1 MKTGRP
7 DSIEPHRSAAGY
19 RHPQGREPGCEKHIA
34 VLLIVVGVGA
44 GCFFLDD
51 LQNGL
56 ANVRRALDPADR
68 EVATRGGE
76 ILGRHGGT
84 KPRGRGI
91 ARFL

>member
-7 DSIEPHRSAAGY
+7 DSIEPYRSAAGY

-34 VLLIVVGVGA
+34 VLLIVT
-44 GCFFLDD
+44 FKM
-51 LQNGL
+51 
-56 ANVRRALDPADR
+56 ALLMFDARWTPLTAF
-68 EVATRGGE
+68 ATRGGE

>member
-1 MKTGRP
+1 
-7 DSIEPHRSAAGY
+7 
-19 RHPQGREPGCEKHIA
+19 
-34 VLLIVVGVGA
+34 
-44 GCFFLDD
+44 
-51 LQNGL
+51 
-56 ANVRRALDPADR
+56 LDPADR